1 MSNLQE
7 LCFINI
13 ANSIEN
19 SPPLIQE
26 MILDKTKKQ
35 IEDKVKNDIYKSHND
50 IISDLTPEILENII
64 YCMRNNSI
72 RKNYREIY
80 SYLPKTA
87 VECAIL
93 TAENCA
99 SNLEQTYIN
108 NLMEI
113 YVNDEYEYEDIDEDE
128 YI

>member
-1 MSNLQE
+1 MNNLQE

-13 ANSIEN
+13 SNSIQN

-50 IISDLTPEILENII
+50 IYKTHNNIISDLTPEILENII
-64 YCMRNNSI
+64 YCMRNNTI

-80 SYLPKTA
+80 SYLPEQA

-99 SNLEQTYIN
+99 TNLEQTYIS

-113 YVNDEYEYEDIDEDE
+113 YVNDED
-128 YI
+128 